1 SDVDFTGSTVGG
13 TLSADVS
20 GSDTTYTVSVTGM
33 NGEGTVVASVVANA
47 AQDGGG
53 NGNIASSSAD
63 NVVSFDN
70 IAPSVTINQAVTQAD
85 PTNASPIIFDVVF
98 SEHDTGPIS
107 SDVDFTGSTVGGTL
121 SASVS
126 G

>member
-70 IAPSVTINQAVTQAD
+70 IAPSATINQAVTQAD
-85 PTNASPIIFDVVF
+85 PTNTGPIIFYVVV
-98 SEHDTGPIS
+98 SEPVKVFAT
-107 SDVDFTGSTVGGTL
+107 SDIDL
-121 SASVS
+121 
-126 G
+126 